1 MGCEPM
7 NFTCHFHA
15 WDDDKWRAG
24 KTYDEM
30 KAEMNANGAEGSA
43 VVDGPVEDEGEHD
56 HGHDHGDPM
65 GGMGGMGGMPG
76 MGGGMPGMGG
86 MGF

>member
-30 KAEMNANGAEGSA
+30 KAEMNASGAEGSG
-43 VVDGPVEDEGEHD
+43 VVDGPVDLKAALDAFANTTCVGASEPPEWA
-56 HGHDHGDPM
+56 PLLL
-65 GGMGGMGGMPG
+65 
-76 MGGGMPGMGG
+76 
-86 MGF
+86 